1 MLEIGSTL
9 EQAREERGLDLADV
23 ERETRL
29 RERYLRALE
38 QEQFDLLP
46 PGSYRRTFLRGYATF
61 LGLDAGVLVDEYVSR
76 YEDDQPE
83 HELPRDR
90 PAVVRRR
97 RRQVSPSAVVAVAVA
112 AVVVGVAIW
121 QLTRGGGPGAPSAP
135 TTTVQAAPPVVH
147 RPPKPKPPTT
157 TVAKAP
163 APLPRVAFTASGGD
177 CWLSIHKGSESG
189 STVWEGT
196 LQQGEQRKLRGRRFW
211 VRIGAPGSLTL
222 TVNGKAQTLPGGT
235 SNVTVDAHG
244 VHPA

>member
-61 LGLDAGVLVDEYVSR
+61 LGLDAGVLVDEYVTR
-76 YEDDQPE
+76 YEDAQAD

-90 PAVVRRR
+90 PTAVRRR
-97 RRQVSPSAVVAVAVA
+97 RRHVSPSAAVAVVVAAAIVAVAV
-112 AVVVGVAIW
+112 W
-121 QLTRGGGPGAPSAP
+121 QLTRGGGPGAPPAA
-135 TTTVQAAPPVVH
+135 TTTVQAAPPIVH
-147 RPPKPKPPTT
+147 HPKPKPPTT

-163 APLPRVAFTASGGD
+163 APLPRVAFSASGGD
-177 CWLSIHKGSESG
+177 CWLSIHAGSESG
-189 STVWEGT
+189 RTVWEGT
-196 LQQGEQRKLRGRRFW
+196 LQQGERRSLRGRRFW

-222 TVNGKAQTLPGGT
+222 TVNGKPQTLPGRT

-244 VHPA
+244 VHAA